1 MFDIFGWRQSFLGGG
16 IVVPV
21 CPRVCICLGFKGAA
35 FPCVSLLWGSW
46 GPACS
51 RVQHRD
57 SDTSCIHRRR
67 PLPNLWCPLC
77 CPASDHRDTTDPPT
91 ISSEKKKG
99 KKDRNNSLL
108 LTCFYYLT
116 GEEKL
121 FDIRGQKTS
130 CSGLGTLGCLTDWL
144 HGQSSQGLSLCP
156 TAFQTAPGLREFC
169 LGQKNDKLELHFT
182 KSECLGFGLERCK
195 EWNEIAFYHVE
206 SKHNGSDVNV
216 FVVWTNNHMNM
227 QNKRR
232 GFPLLRW
239 SNW

>member
-1 MFDIFGWRQSFLGGG
+1 MKGRRRKRRNSARSHDLSVKTAWYFSGVNYFQRVLFVFMCLFACMSTS
-16 IVVPV
+16 
-21 CPRVCICLGFKGAA
+21 VCICLAFKGSA
-35 FPCVSLLWGSW
+35 FPCVSLFWGSW

-51 RVQHRD
+51 SVQHRD
-57 SDTSCIHRRR
+57 SDTSCIHCHR
-67 PLPNLWCPLC
+67 PLPAFDVRSAAQPMTTETPRIHQPS
-77 CPASDHRDTTDPPT
+77 PA
-91 ISSEKKKG
+91 

-182 KSECLGFGLERCK
+182 KSVSRFGLERCK
-195 EWNEIAFYHVE
+195 NE
-206 SKHNGSDVNV
+206 
-216 FVVWTNNHMNM
+216 M
-227 QNKRR
+227 R
-232 GFPLLRW
+232 
-239 SNW
+239 

>member
-1 MFDIFGWRQSFLGGG
+1 MWLFACAYLSVYGW
-16 IVVPV
+16 
-21 CPRVCICLGFKGAA
+21 VCICLVFKGSA

-51 RVQHRD
+51 SVQHRD
-57 SDTSCIHRRR
+57 SDTSCIHRHR
-67 PLPNLWCPLC
+67 PLPAFDVRSAAQPL
-77 CPASDHRDTTDPPT
+77 TTETRRIHQPCKV
-91 ISSEKKKG
+91 KK

-130 CSGLGTLGCLTDWL
+130 CSGPGTLGCLTDWL

-169 LGQKNDKLELHFT
+169 LRQKNDKLELHFT
-182 KSECLGFGLERCK
+182 KSECLSL
-195 EWNEIAFYHVE
+195 
-206 SKHNGSDVNV
+206 D
-216 FVVWTNNHMNM
+216 
-227 QNKRR
+227 
-232 GFPLLRW
+232 
-239 SNW
+239 